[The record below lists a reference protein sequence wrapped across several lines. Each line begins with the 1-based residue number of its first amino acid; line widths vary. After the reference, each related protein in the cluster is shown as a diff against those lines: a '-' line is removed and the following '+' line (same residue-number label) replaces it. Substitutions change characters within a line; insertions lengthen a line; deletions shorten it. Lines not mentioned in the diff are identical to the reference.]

1 VILVTAAAMSAVLA
15 IAIQSSWADG
25 ASGGGYGGSMTGHDM
40 GGGPSQSQSP
50 IPNQLKKDIANA
62 RSALAPYANDLGAAK
77 AAGYS
82 RQITPMMPDM
92 GYHYMDPSV
101 TGFDVR
107 RPPILVYERRDGK
120 DQLAAAE
127 WVFGSKPAKA
137 PLAGAKY
144 GSFPAACHY
153 EDGTFVAQKRE
164 KACAPATASGS
175 AFTFWHPDLVTLH
188 LWLFY
193 PNPDGLFNST
203 NPLIA
208 PFNRG

>member
-1 VILVTAAAMSAVLA
+1 MLVTAAALAAVLA

-25 ASGGGYGGSMTGHDM
+25 ASGGYGGSMAGHDM
-40 GGGPSQSQSP
+40 GGQSHIPSR
-50 IPNQLKKDIANA
+50 LKQDIANA
-62 RSALAPYANDLGAAK
+62 RLALAPYANDLDAAK

-107 RPPILVYERRDGK
+107 HPPILVYERHDGTN
-120 DQLAAAE
+120 QLAAAE
-127 WVFGSKPAKA
+127 WVFPSKPAKA
-137 PLAGAKY
+137 PLPGAKY